1 MEKQVFDL
9 SLYPE
14 KPGVYLMKDSKDQVI
29 YIGKAKNLKNRL
41 RQYFQKQDTRVMI
54 PFLLSNISSI
64 ETMLCFSEKEAL
76 LLENTLIKKHKP
88 KYNAL
93 LKDDKSYICLF
104 IDPKT
109 MWPRLEL
116 IRSKDQKEKK
126 GIYFGPYSVAQAARE
141 AYKILS
147 EHFGLR
153 QCSDYEF
160 NKRSRPCLLYGM
172 KKCLA
177 PCKNL
182 CSSDDY
188 QKSVGSVI
196 KFLQGES
203 KEILNI
209 LKDKIQKASD
219 ELAFEQAAALYK
231 SLKQLELI
239 ANSKQMMI
247 QVNQNDMDIFNVYQ
261 EGSKGTVVKLLYRS
275 GKISGQDVMHFDD
288 TVDEGGNL
296 LTRLLLQHYEITKP
310 APLVICPLMPDDAET
325 LSEILKELSGTK
337 VNFQVPLKGDKK
349 AYLEMAFENAKQS
362 FNQIKDNDA
371 ILLELEDIAK
381 LSRFPETIEC
391 FDLSHFSGSEPVA
404 VKIRIEG
411 GKIHKA
417 GKRLFKIKT
426 AAGGDDYAGMKE
438 VLTRSLNHSKEEN
451 TLPDLLLIDG
461 GKGQVKMAKQVL
473 EELDIACC
481 DIIGLV
487 KEASRHDRG
496 LSAERLIV
504 SYQDEP
510 LVLDRKNPLLFFLQ
524 KIRDEAH
531 RAAITFNQK
540 RQKTRTI
547 KSILDDIPGIGD
559 VKKKAMLKYFGSV
572 ERIKKSS
579 KEELSKVDVLNK
591 KDIETILNFLNK
603 NKA

>member
-14 KPGVYLMKDSKDQVI
+14 KPGVYLMKDDKGQVI

-41 RQYFQKQDTRVMI
+41 RQYFHRQDSRVMI
-54 PFLLSNISSI
+54 PFLLSHIAHI
-64 ETMLCFSEKEAL
+64 ETMLCLTEKEAL
-76 LLENTLIKKHKP
+76 LLENTLIKRHKP

-104 IDPKT
+104 IDPKNA
-109 MWPRLEL
+109 WPRLEL
-116 IRSKDQKEKK
+116 VRSKDQKEKK
-126 GIYFGPYSVAQAARE
+126 GIYFGPYSVTQAARD

-160 NKRSRPCLLYGM
+160 KKRARPCLLYGM

-182 CSSDDY
+182 CSLDDY
-188 QKSVGSVI
+188 KQAVNHVL

-203 KEILNI
+203 KDIFQVIKE
-209 LKDKIQKASD
+209 KIQKASD

-231 SLKQLELI
+231 SFKQLETI
-239 ANSKQMMI
+239 ANSRQMMI
-247 QVNQNDMDIFNVYQ
+247 QVNQNDMDVFHLYQ
-261 EGSKGTVVKLLYRS
+261 EGSKGTLVKLLYRQ
-275 GKISGQDVMHFDD
+275 GKISGQDVMHFDE
-288 TVDEGGNL
+288 TLDEGAEL
-296 LTRLLLQHYEITKP
+296 LTRLFLQHYELNNP
-310 APLVICPLMPDDAET
+310 APLILCPILPDD
-325 LSEILKELSGTK
+325 SEVLIDIFKEQKGTK
-337 VNFQVPLKGDKK
+337 IAFQVPLKGDKK
-349 AYLEMAFENAKQS
+349 AYLDMAFENAKQS
-362 FNQIKDNDA
+362 FHQVKDDEA
-371 ILLELEDIAK
+371 ILLELELVAH

-404 VKIRIEG
+404 VKVRIEG

-438 VLTRSLNHSKEEN
+438 VLTRSLNHSKQEG
-451 TLPDLLLIDG
+451 TIPDLLLIDG
-461 GKGQVKMAKQVL
+461 GKGQVKMAKEVL
-473 EELDIACC
+473 EELDIACS

-487 KEASRHDRG
+487 KEGSRHDKG
-496 LSAERLIV
+496 LSQEKLIV

-510 LVLDRKNPLLFFLQ
+510 LVLDRKSPLLFFLQ
-524 KIRDEAH
+524 NIRDETH
-531 RAAITFNQK
+531 RAAIMFNQK

-547 KSILDDIPGIGD
+547 KSALDDINGIGD
-559 VKKKAMLKYFGSV
+559 VKKKALLKYFGSV
-572 ERIKKSS
+572 ERIKKASEKDLS
-579 KEELSKVDVLNK
+579 VVKELNK
-591 KDIETILNFLNK
+591 KDVQTIINFFK
-603 NKA
+603 K